1 DHTCANPVE
10 LERVQAA
17 GARIDHMPSENGGEG
32 PLRLY
37 KGTLPY
43 PGLVVTRS
51 IGDTCAERIGVLC
64 EPEIIERELSKK
76 DKYFV
81 LGSDGLWDGLDLDE
95 VIRLVVKY
103 EPAQKASEVLVKR
116 ALKSLDSKSIDD
128 NVTAVVSGFFDDSAA
143 LSEQDDGDDSLES
156 GEDDDDEDDDDDGG
170 DDDDDAPREKHGA
183 RPDRGKISRDASD
196 NPPRGDTPPSNMSDS
211 DGEYA
216 EGEDDLSATH
226 DSIRSDL
233 PAKKDTRNGL
243 INPGLSVSETAIVQ
257 ASPKDS
263 QSALSKSKSDHLM
276 PNHPQ
281 RLLSKDSQK
290 HKLDD
295 ESGDHDLITGDDD
308 DDDDISAV
316 YGNQKPESLG
326 LAVLD
331 EPSGKQSDPTVL
343 DLHLRAVTK
352 SIAPV
357 PQVIRSID
365 SVSLRS
371 NTKPL
376 DSWIR
381 NVKELHAAKPAP
393 TVHYS
398 RRMPDIEELMQVWP
412 AEIEDALGTLQLPS
426 VDLEISLPSY
436 ARLLTAILDIPTP
449 SPQQQQQQQQQQ
461 QKDGRRKP
469 VTSTVE
475 SLHVLFTLYSEF
487 KNSQHFQSVGRGAVG
502 AGALGL
508 EGDRE
513 GDGAQ

>member
-1 DHTCANPVE
+1 
-10 LERVQAA
+10 
-17 GARIDHMPSENGGEG
+17 
-32 PLRLY
+32 
-37 KGTLPY
+37 
-43 PGLVVTRS
+43 
-51 IGDTCAERIGVLC
+51 
-64 EPEIIERELSKK
+64 
-76 DKYFV
+76 
-81 LGSDGLWDGLDLDE
+81 
-95 VIRLVVKY
+95 
-103 EPAQKASEVLVKR
+103 
-116 ALKSLDSKSIDD
+116 
-128 NVTAVVSGFFDDSAA
+128 
-143 LSEQDDGDDSLES
+143 
-156 GEDDDDEDDDDDGG
+156 
-170 DDDDDAPREKHGA
+170 
-183 RPDRGKISRDASD
+183 
-196 NPPRGDTPPSNMSDS
+196 MSDS

-233 PAKKDTRNGL
+233 PAKKDTRNGR

-316 YGNQKPESLG
+316 YGSKSAGSKNGMSVSLSEEMKEIFQYISRYRPQELELEPELKPFIPEYIPAIGDIDAFIKAFNFFRISRPDQKPESLG